1 MKTKLT
7 IREYIFLSSM
17 LFGMFFGA
25 GNLIFPVFLGNQAGG
40 NMVSAIIGF
49 CITGV
54 GMPLLGIV
62 AMALSKSN
70 GLYDMSSKAGKA
82 FGMFFSVALYLSIGP
97 LFAIPRAATVSF
109 TVGLSPFV
117 AKEHQTLALS
127 VFSLVFFSI
136 VLFFSLKPSGILT
149 WIGKLLNPTFLI
161 FLGILIVAVFI
172 KPMGDISQIEPLANY
187 GNMSFVQGILDGYN
201 TMDVLASLAFGI
213 ILIDV
218 VKNLGITD
226 SKKISASAMK
236 AGFFAVL
243 GMAFIYISLA
253 LAGAGARNVVG
264 EVADGGEALNK
275 IANHYF
281 GTYGAFL
288 LGLIITFACLKTA
301 IGLVT
306 ACSTTFTE
314 MFPNKFSYNAL
325 AIVFSIFSF
334 GLSNF
339 GLGNIIKFSIP
350 VLISLYPMAIVL
362 IALCLI
368 DGFFK
373 LSKPTYVITMTLTVL
388 AALTD
393 FFKALPQDIFA
404 NIPAVGTSLQN
415 GVNQL
420 VELSN
425 KLPLSVYS
433 MAWIPFAAA
442 GFVIGVMASLITK
455 KK

>member
-1 MKTKLT
+1 MKKKLT

-25 GNLIFPVFLGNQAGG
+25 GNLIFPVFLGNQAG
-40 NMVSAIIGF
+40 SSLIPAIIGF

-117 AKEHQTLALS
+117 PKERQTLALAL
-127 VFSLVFFSI
+127 FSLVFFSI

-161 FLGILIVAVFI
+161 FLGILIIAVI
-172 KPMGDISQIEPLANY
+172 VSPMGSIFQVEPLANY
-187 GNMSFVQGILDGYN
+187 GHMSFVQGILDGYN

-218 VKNLGITD
+218 VKGLGITD
-226 SKKISASAMK
+226 SKKISSSAMK
-236 AGFFAVL
+236 SGFFAVL
-243 GMAFIYISLA
+243 GMAFIYVSLA
-253 LAGAGARNVVG
+253 VAGAGARNVIG

-275 IANHYF
+275 IAEHYF

-314 MFPNKFSYNAL
+314 MFPNKFSYNTL

-334 GLSNF
+334 GLSNV

-362 IALCLI
+362 IALCII
-368 DGFFK
+368 DGFYK
-373 LSKPTYVITMTLTVL
+373 LSKPTFVITMTLTVF

-393 FFKALPQDIFA
+393 FFKAFPKDVFPK
-404 NIPAVGTSLQN
+404 IPAIGN
-415 GVNQL
+415 GIQHSIDQL
-420 VELSN
+420 VEVAN
-425 KLPLSVYS
+425 KLPFAEYS
-433 MAWIPFAAA
+433 MSWIPFAVA
-442 GFVIGVMASLITK
+442 GFVIGVLVSLITK